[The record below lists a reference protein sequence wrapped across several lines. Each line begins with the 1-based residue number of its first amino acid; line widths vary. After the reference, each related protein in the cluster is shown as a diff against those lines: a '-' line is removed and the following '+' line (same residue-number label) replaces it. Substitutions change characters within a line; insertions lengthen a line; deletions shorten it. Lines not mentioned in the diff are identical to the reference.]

1 MYDIFSRVFNGVD
14 EDSVATRL
22 QQDETS
28 QVSLNI
34 AVVYSDVK

>member
-14 EDSVATRL
+14 KDSVATRL
-22 QQDETS
+22 QQDETNH
-28 QVSLNI
+28 VSATI